1 MAHYLEGFE
10 TEGYLGK
17 GSFGVVFEAKS
28 KCDKV
33 RYAVKRISLSHRL
46 NDDRKKDLREAE
58 TLATL
63 DHPNI
68 VRYYTSWLETHP
80 VGFYEDHD
88 AKCLTGTLTQDDPD
102 ENSTTR
108 NSAMVKKE
116 QTYLFIQMELCEKQT
131 LYDWLNDENTRQSEG
146 STLKGLDIFQQ
157 VVHAIDYIHN
167 RAIIHRDIKLA
178 GCEYVFEDDIY
189 SLGIILFELLIPFST
204 ASERASAITK
214 LKQMDFP
221 SNFSENYPEEVL
233 KRHVSAEET
242 KETSVSQK

>member
-167 RAIIHRDIKLA
+167 RAIIHRDIKPKNIFFSGTGFVKLGDFGLA
-178 GCEYVFEDDIY
+178 KE
-189 SLGIILFELLIPFST
+189 IIKGDESCQVGT
-204 ASERASAITK
+204 ITYMSPG
-214 LKQMDFP
+214 Q
-221 SNFSENYPEEVL
+221 VL